1 MRKLRH
7 FGDRLREEPD
17 KFRFVLSRALWVT
30 GLCRLITFSFPAGY
44 RMRFYPSAIS
54 AGLWRDRNFRSEDA
68 DFVAGYLRPGE
79 TFVDVGANVGQL
91 SLVAARRVT
100 SSGRTIAIEAHP
112 RTCNFLRGNVRL
124 NGLPI
129 EIHNVAVGSECG
141 ELFFTNFRSDD
152 MNFAYA
158 ASPRNGS
165 ALRVPVA
172 TLDSIIGERPVDLL
186 KVDVEG
192 FECDLLRGA
201 AQTLHNCRCLY
212 IEDSEPNLRR
222 AGSSRVELYDR
233 LSEGGF
239 ELFHVRGKRLER
251 VSVQAAGPLT
261 ENLIAVR
268 GSDLPDALARTGFC
282 LA

>member
-1 MRKLRH
+1 MRKFRDIS
-7 FGDRLREEPD
+7 DRLRQEPH
-17 KFRFVLSRALWVT
+17 KLRFVLSRLLWTT
-30 GLCRLITFSFPAGY
+30 GLCRFITFSFPAGY

-54 AGLWRDRNFRSEDA
+54 AGLWRDRHFRSEDA
-68 DFVAGYLRPGE
+68 DFVTGYLRPGE

-124 NGLPI
+124 NNFPT
-129 EIHNVAVGSECG
+129 EIHNVAVGSRSG

-152 MNFAYA
+152 MNFAA
-158 ASPRNGS
+158 AAPPRNGS
-165 ALRVPVA
+165 ALRVPVV
-172 TLDSIIGERPVDLL
+172 TLDSILRERPVDLL

-192 FECDLLRGA
+192 FECDLIEGA
-201 AQTLHNCRCLY
+201 ARTLDNCRCLY
-212 IEDSEPNLRR
+212 IEDSEPNLQR
-222 AGSSRVELYDR
+222 AGRSRAELYDR
-233 LSEGGF
+233 LIDRGF
-239 ELFHVRGKRLER
+239 QLFHVRGKQLER
-251 VSVQAAGPLT
+251 ASVRPGSLVT

-268 GSDLPDALARTGFC
+268 ASALPETLARTGFC

>member
-1 MRKLRH
+1 MRKFRD
-7 FGDRLREEPD
+7 FSDRLREEPH
-17 KFRFVLSRALWVT
+17 KFRFVLSRVLWAT
-30 GLCRLITFSFPAGY
+30 GLCRLITFNFPAGY

-54 AGLWRDRNFRSEDA
+54 AGLWRDRHFRSEDV

-112 RTCNFLRGNVRL
+112 RTCGFLRGNVRL
-124 NGLPI
+124 NGFPI

-158 ASPRNGS
+158 ASPRSGS

-172 TLDSIIGERPVDLL
+172 TLDSIICERRVDLL

-201 AQTLHNCRCLY
+201 AQTLRNCRCLY

-222 AGSSRVELYDR
+222 AGSSRAELYDR
-233 LSEGGF
+233 LIDRGF
-239 ELFHVRGKRLER
+239 ELFHVREKQLER
-251 VSVQAAGPLT
+251 VSVQGAGPLT

-268 GSDLPDALARTGFC
+268 ASDLPDALARTGFC

>member
-17 KFRFVLSRALWVT
+17 KFRFVLSRALWAT
-30 GLCRLITFSFPAGY
+30 GLCRLITFSFPEGY

-54 AGLWRDRNFRSEDA
+54 AGLWRDRNFRSEDV

-124 NGLPI
+124 NGFPI

-158 ASPRNGS
+158 ASPRSGS

-172 TLDSIIGERPVDLL
+172 TLDSIICERPVDLL

-192 FECDLLRGA
+192 FECDLLQGA

-222 AGSSRVELYDR
+222 AGSSRAELYDR
-233 LSEGGF
+233 LSERGF
-239 ELFHVRGKRLER
+239 ELFHVRGKQLER